1 MGDVLGGTYVQWLST
16 RVIVLGE
23 QRVEKQLSF
32 LRLFGYPGT
41 RTKCEFRIYFLL

>member
-23 QRVEKQLSF
+23 QQMEKQLSF
-32 LRLFGYPGT
+32 LRLFGYPELALNASSG
-41 RTKCEFRIYFLL
+41 FILL